1 MEKKK
6 YKIVVLADLKKSV
19 ATTLKSAVSIAKL
32 IHGDIYF
39 FYVKNAVNVVE
50 RDNQLSAIRSINQ
63 DYAATNKKIKKL
75 VDTVSNEFQV
85 KIHYSFAFGNVKHEI
100 DQFVKEQKPDIIV
113 LGKKK
118 FNPLSLV
125 GDNMI
130 QFVLKQYHGT
140 VFIADSKNTIEPNDK
155 LSLGIL
161 NSFETTSTSN
171 LIEDLLAHA
180 QKPIKSFQIVEKV
193 ERLDQVNV
201 SAKVDTVNYVFQQND
216 NSIKNLST
224 YLTKNNINL
233 LYVDRMETTSKSK
246 SNAIKQNIKDM
257 SKLNVSLLLTGQQNN
272 TIL

>member
-1 MEKKK
+1 ML
-6 YKIVVLADLKKSV
+6 VGRWLKENM
-19 ATTLKSAVSIAKL
+19 
-32 IHGDIYF
+32 
-39 FYVKNAVNVVE
+39 VKAGLNAVNVVE

-63 DYAATNKKIKKL
+63 DYTATNKKIKKL
-75 VDTVSNEFQV
+75 VDAVSNDYHV
-85 KIHYSFAFGNVKHEI
+85 NIHYSFAFGNVKHEI

-161 NSFETTSTSN
+161 NSYETTSTPN
-171 LIEDLLAHA
+171 LIEELLAHA
-180 QKPIKSFQIVEKV
+180 QKPIKSFQIVDKV
-193 ERLDQVNV
+193 ERLDDVNV
-201 SAKVDTVNYVFQQND
+201 SSKVDTVNYVFQQND
-216 NSIKNLST
+216 NSINNLST
-224 YLTKNNINL
+224 YITKNNINL
-233 LYVDRMETTSKSK
+233 LYVERMGKSSKNK
-246 SNAIKQNIKDM
+246 SNSIKQNLKDM

-272 TIL
+272 TVL

>member
-19 ATTLKSAVSIAKL
+19 ATTLKSAVSIAK
-32 IHGDIYF
+32 IIDGDIYF

-63 DYAATNKKIKKL
+63 DYTATNKEIKKL
-75 VDTVSNEFQV
+75 VDTVSNEHQV
-85 KIHYSFAFGNVKHEI
+85 KIHYSFAFGNVKYEI
-100 DQFVKEQKPDIIV
+100 DQFVKDQKPDIIV

-118 FNPLSLV
+118 SKPLSLV

-161 NSFETTSTSN
+161 NSFETTSSSN
-171 LIEDLLAHA
+171 LVEALLAYA

-193 ERLDQVNV
+193 ERLDQENV
-201 SAKVDTVNYVFQQND
+201 SAKVDTINYVFQQND

-233 LYVDRMETTSKSK
+233 LYVDRMESTSKNT
-246 SNAIKQNIKDM
+246 SNSIKQNIKDM
-257 SKLNVSLLLTGQQNN
+257 SKLNVSLLLTGQHIK
-272 TIL
+272 TVK